1 MRPMAAVVLC
11 PHSTPAAAALLSA
24 LRAGLGAVEAVTT
37 CSEAV
42 EACERHPRA
51 PLVLDL
57 RGADQDQLAEAQR
70 LRLRSPGTR
79 TLGLLT
85 PAAAVTPDC
94 DALFTEP
101 FYLVDVVRWCA
112 RAAVAPLT
120 EGLLADL
127 AAGLAH
133 EIGNPLTALLLQ
145 LEMLKTDDRIT
156 TIRDHLELIEDSS
169 QRIQDVLR
177 DVAGASERRPVETTV
192 TSLGLLIQEAK
203 AALRDRSAAL
213 ARRVRVDCEDAP
225 VVAER
230 PLVSTALADL
240 WQYLLLAG
248 DTSDKLVVAAG
259 GRDEDT
265 LSIRARAHVPRL
277 PDDSAG
283 RLFTPLWA
291 RQALGLPGTL
301 SLTSARSAFLRHGGE
316 LRAKGQRGEML
327 TVEAILPRGAGADA
341 AEGAAG

>member
-1 MRPMAAVVLC
+1 M
-11 PHSTPAAAALLSA
+11 
-24 LRAGLGAVEAVTT
+24 
-37 CSEAV
+37 
-42 EACERHPRA
+42 
-51 PLVLDL
+51 DL
-57 RGADQDQLAEAQR
+57 RDADEALLAEAQR
-70 LRLRSPGTR
+70 LRLQAPGTR
-79 TLGLLT
+79 TLALLA
-85 PAAAVTPDC
+85 PHGAAPPDC
-94 DALFTEP
+94 DSLLTEP

-145 LEMLKTDDRIT
+145 LEMLRTDDQIT
-156 TIRDHLELIEDSS
+156 TIRDHLQLIEDSS

-177 DVAGASERRPVETTV
+177 DVASASERRPVEVTT
-192 TSLGLLIQEAK
+192 TRLSLLMREAK
-203 AALRDRSAAL
+203 AALRARSSVL
-213 ARRVRVDCEDAP
+213 AKRVHVDCEDES
-225 VVAER
+225 VQAE
-230 PLVSTALADL
+230 PALVSAALADL

-259 GRDEDT
+259 ALDSNT
-265 LSIRARAHVPRL
+265 VSIRAEAHVPRL
-277 PDDSAG
+277 PDDSAS

-316 LRAKGQRGEML
+316 LRACAQRGQIL
-327 TVEAILPRGAGADA
+327 TVEAILPRSGLPSA
-341 AEGAAG
+341 APNG